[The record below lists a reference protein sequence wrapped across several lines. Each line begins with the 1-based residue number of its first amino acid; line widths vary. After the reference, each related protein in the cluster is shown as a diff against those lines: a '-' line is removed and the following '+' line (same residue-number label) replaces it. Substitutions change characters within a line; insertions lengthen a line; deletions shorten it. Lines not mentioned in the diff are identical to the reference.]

1 MTIAGRGFLASRRR
15 VSRGF
20 RRFPEVS
27 VKLCGGG
34 SLRKVYKFPCR
45 TRLESGV
52 SSGRSEFLYNTKWRK
67 GDGRRILWGTLEF
80 YGAPCFIFPQPVWR
94 GRAKRI
100 AKGISSAVV
109 EGSVRAWGSIAALG
123 GSSAALGLSSAAG
136 KSEAISFR
144 RLTQTTEG
152 SPSDLPWEQR
162 RSQGFFLW

>member
-1 MTIAGRGFLASRRR
+1 MEAPWEKYTNFHAGPALSQGFPPADQSSFIILN
-15 VSRGF
+15 GG
-20 RRFPEVS
+20 
-27 VKLCGGG
+27 KGMGGG
-34 SLRKVYKFPCR
+34 SCGGL
-45 TRLESGV
+45 
-52 SSGRSEFLYNTKWRK
+52 
-67 GDGRRILWGTLEF
+67 LEF
-80 YGAPCFIFPQPVWR
+80 YGALCFIFTQLVCR
-94 GRAKRI
+94 DRAKRI

>member
-1 MTIAGRGFLASRRR
+1 MGQWFPLADQNSFIILN
-15 VSRGF
+15 GG
-20 RRFPEVS
+20 EGM
-27 VKLCGGG
+27 GGG
-34 SLRKVYKFPCR
+34 SCR
-45 TRLESGV
+45 GL
-52 SSGRSEFLYNTKWRK
+52 
-67 GDGRRILWGTLEF
+67 LEF
-80 YGAPCFIFPQPVWR
+80 YGAPCFIFTQLVRR

-123 GSSAALGLSSAAG
+123 GSNAALGLSSAAG